1 MYSIATVPIFLLE
14 TLFII
19 GHIFAQQTSLH
30 KLKMISRMAIKIS
43 LRSVFPKALLVSFIA
58 TNIVQQFNV
67 S

>member
-1 MYSIATVPIFLLE
+1 MYSIATVPILLLE

-43 LRSVFPKALLVSFIA
+43 LRSVFPKSTVS
-58 TNIVQQFNV
+58 QFHRY
-67 S
+67 